1 MKPCNAYFFLLVAFV
16 SLMAL
21 GCKRKKVNE
30 RLYNEIITSDLTF
43 YKSKDTIYS
52 AKGGSP
58 HGSFKLK
65 FNAIASSV
73 LGSDG
78 KLPQGVSFPEGSL
91 IVKEA
96 YNGNELVLYAIMK
109 RELDSKFSKDDWVW
123 AEYEPNGE
131 VVYNVSLK
139 GKACI
144 DCHKSGLSRDLV
156 RAFDLH

>member
-1 MKPCNAYFFLLVAFV
+1 MIMRNTYLILVLSLSSLLIYA
-16 SLMAL
+16 
-21 GCKRKKVNE
+21 CKRKKVNE
-30 RLYNEIITSDLTF
+30 RLYEETISSDLTF
-43 YKSKDTIYS
+43 YNSKDTIYS

-65 FNAIASSV
+65 FNAIANAV
-73 LGSDG
+73 LGADG
-78 KLPQGVSFPEGSL
+78 KLPQGSSFPEGSL

-96 YNGNELVLYAIMK
+96 YSGNELVLYAIMK
-109 RELDSKFSKDDWVW
+109 RELDSKFSKDKWVW
-123 AEYEPNGE
+123 AEYEPNGD
-131 VVYNVSLK
+131 VVYSVSLK